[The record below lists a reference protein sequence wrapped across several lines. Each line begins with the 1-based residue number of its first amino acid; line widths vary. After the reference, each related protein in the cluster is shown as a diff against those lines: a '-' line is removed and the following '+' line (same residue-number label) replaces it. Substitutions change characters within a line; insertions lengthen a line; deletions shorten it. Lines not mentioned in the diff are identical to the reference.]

1 MTLFNKRT
9 LIAASLAAAFI
20 GLSATAIAQ
29 NAGEPGMGNHA
40 GMSSDMHAQH
50 MAQRGTEAGK
60 GQGDMAGKMAQR
72 MEKMQKRHAEHQAQ
86 LKTTLKIT
94 AAQEPAWNAYVAGTA
109 PTPRMGQHAK
119 GEDWSKLTT
128 PQRLE
133 KMQAHQSE
141 RNAQMGQRIATVKTF
156 YAALTPEQQKVFD
169 TQGHSG
175 FHRAGM
181 RGEHG
186 MGGQGGKEGH
196 HGMRGQGGRGGEM
209 GCDGP
214 MQKRS

>member
-1 MTLFNKRT
+1 MKLFSKRT
-9 LIAASLAAAFI
+9 LIAASLAAAFV

-29 NAGEPGMGNHA
+29 NAGGPGNHQ
-40 GMSSDMHAQH
+40 GMSAEMHTQH

-72 MEKMQKRHAEHQAQ
+72 MEQMQKRHAEHQAQ

-109 PTPRMGQHAK
+109 HMPRMGHQAK

-128 PQRLE
+128 PQRLD
-133 KMQAHQSE
+133 KMQAHKAE
-141 RNAQMGQRIATVKTF
+141 RDAQMSKRIDAVKTF

-169 TQGHSG
+169 TQGHNG

-181 RGEHG
+181 KGEHG
-186 MGGQGGKEGH
+186 MGGKGGHGSHGGHQGMG
-196 HGMRGQGGRGGEM
+196 GQGGEPGH
-209 GCDGP
+209 GP
-214 MQKRS
+214 MQKHG

>member
-1 MTLFNKRT
+1 MKLFSKRT
-9 LIAASLAAAFI
+9 LIAASLAAAFV

-29 NAGEPGMGNHA
+29 NAGGPGNHQ
-40 GMSSDMHAQH
+40 GMSPDMHTQH
-50 MAQRGTEAGK
+50 MAQRATEAGK

-72 MEKMQKRHAEHQAQ
+72 MEQMQKRHAEHQAQ

-109 PTPRMGQHAK
+109 HTPRMGK
-119 GEDWSKLTT
+119 TPGEDWSKLTT
-128 PQRLE
+128 PQRLD
-133 KMQAHQSE
+133 KMQAHKAE
-141 RNAQMGQRIATVKTF
+141 RDAQMGKRIDAVKTF

-181 RGEHG
+181 KGEHR
-186 MGGQGGKEGH
+186 MGGKGGHGQGGEP
-196 HGMRGQGGRGGEM
+196 
-209 GCDGP
+209 GCEGP

>member
-1 MTLFNKRT
+1 MKLFTKRT
-9 LIAASLAAAFI
+9 LIAASLAAAFV

-29 NAGEPGMGNHA
+29 NAGGPGNHQ
-40 GMSSDMHAQH
+40 GMSADMHAQH
-50 MAQRGTEAGK
+50 MAQRATEAGK
-60 GQGDMAGKMAQR
+60 GQGDMAGKLAQR
-72 MEKMQKRHAEHQAQ
+72 MEQMQKRHAEHQAQ

-109 PTPRMGQHAK
+109 HTPRMGKTA

-128 PQRLE
+128 PQRLD
-133 KMQAHQSE
+133 KMQAHKAE
-141 RNAQMGQRIATVKTF
+141 RDAQMSKRVDAVKTF

-181 RGEHG
+181 KGEHR
-186 MGGQGGKEGH
+186 MGGQGGHGGH
-196 HGMRGQGGRGGEM
+196 HGMRGQGGEP
-209 GCDGP
+209 GCEGP
-214 MQKRS
+214 MQKRG

>member
-1 MTLFNKRT
+1 MKLFNKRT
-9 LIAASLAAAFI
+9 LIAASLAVAFV

-29 NAGEPGMGNHA
+29 NAGGPGMGNHQ
-40 GMSSDMHAQH
+40 GMSPDMHAQH
-50 MAQRGTEAGK
+50 MAQRATEAGK

-72 MEKMQKRHAEHQAQ
+72 MEQMQKRHAEHQAQ

-109 PTPRMGQHAK
+109 PTPRMGKTQR
-119 GEDWSKLTT
+119 EDWSKLTT
-128 PQRLE
+128 PQRLD
-133 KMQAHQSE
+133 KMQAHKAE
-141 RNAQMGQRIATVKTF
+141 RDAQMTKRIDAVKTF

-181 RGEHG
+181 KGEHRMGGKGGHGGHHG
-186 MGGQGGKEGH
+186 MGGQGGEP
-196 HGMRGQGGRGGEM
+196 
-209 GCDGP
+209 GCEGP

>member
-1 MTLFNKRT
+1 MKLFTKRT
-9 LIAASLAAAFI
+9 LIAASLAAAFV

-29 NAGEPGMGNHA
+29 NAGGPGNHQ
-40 GMSSDMHAQH
+40 GMSADMHAQH

-72 MEKMQKRHAEHQAQ
+72 MEQMQKRHAEHQAQ

-109 PTPRMGQHAK
+109 HTPRMGKTA

-128 PQRLE
+128 PQRLD
-133 KMQAHQSE
+133 KMQAHKAE
-141 RNAQMGQRIATVKTF
+141 RDAQMSKRVDAVKTF

-181 RGEHG
+181 KGEHR
-186 MGGQGGKEGH
+186 MGGHGGH
-196 HGMRGQGGRGGEM
+196 HGMRGQGGEP
-209 GCDGP
+209 GCEGP
-214 MQKRS
+214 MQKRG

>member
-1 MTLFNKRT
+1 MKLFSKRT
-9 LIAASLAAAFI
+9 LIAASLAAAFV

-29 NAGEPGMGNHA
+29 NAGGPGI
-40 GMSSDMHAQH
+40 SPDMHTQH
-50 MAQRGTEAGK
+50 MAQRATEAGK
-60 GQGDMAGKMAQR
+60 DQGDRAAKMAQR

-109 PTPRMGQHAK
+109 PTPRMGKTQR
-119 GEDWSKLTT
+119 EDWAKLTT
-128 PQRLE
+128 PQRLD
-133 KMQAHQSE
+133 KMQVHKAE
-141 RNAQMGQRIATVKTF
+141 RDAQMSKRIDTVKTF
-156 YAALTPEQQKVFD
+156 YATLTPEQQKVFD

-181 RGEHG
+181 KGEHR
-186 MGGQGGKEGH
+186 MGGHGGH
-196 HGMRGQGGRGGEM
+196 HGMRGQGGEP
-209 GCDGP
+209 GCEGP